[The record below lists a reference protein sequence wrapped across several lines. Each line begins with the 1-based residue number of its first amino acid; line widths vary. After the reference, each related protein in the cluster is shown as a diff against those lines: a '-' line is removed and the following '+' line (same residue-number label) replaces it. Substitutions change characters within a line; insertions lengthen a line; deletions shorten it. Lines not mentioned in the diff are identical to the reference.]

1 MDTIAVEWIFH
12 EFTSHWVQVITLI
25 KAVIFV
31 VFSLLMD
38 GYYVI
43 VFSHLQ
49 VLLSLNLFLDCWI
62 IFHACIVAASY
73 IVNAVKG
80 GILVLWMELWEEG
93 CDLVAEYKLHEFWI
107 LRSSTAVC
115 LVYNRWVWTCLFSI
129 SKWWI
134 TFKLWEIQLYV

>member
-62 IFHACIVAASY
+62 IFHACIVQQA
-73 IVNAVKG
+73 
-80 GILVLWMELWEEG
+80 
-93 CDLVAEYKLHEFWI
+93 
-107 LRSSTAVC
+107 T
-115 LVYNRWVWTCLFSI
+115 
-129 SKWWI
+129 
-134 TFKLWEIQLYV
+134 